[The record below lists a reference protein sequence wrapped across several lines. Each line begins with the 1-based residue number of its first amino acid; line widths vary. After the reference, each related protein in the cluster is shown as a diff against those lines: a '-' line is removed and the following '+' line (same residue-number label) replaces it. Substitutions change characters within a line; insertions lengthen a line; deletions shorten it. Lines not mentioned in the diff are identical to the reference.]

1 MNEYTP
7 SEARICID
15 FCNAAVKRPS
25 TDGTFM
31 SMEEADA
38 AFTRWLVEHDRLVA
52 ERAWEAGARWG
63 AFVFGNDA
71 SVDESRVGLVPPD
84 NPHRKEQENKPD
96 LRQRGSWWHFSS
108 SPR

>member
-1 MNEYTP
+1 MNEYEQSIEHFIGIYVATGGAP
-7 SEARICID
+7 SLAEHRREWAEKW
-15 FCNAAVKRPS
+15 FA
-25 TDGTFM
+25 
-31 SMEEADA
+31 
-38 AFTRWLVEHDRLVA
+38 EHDRVVA
-52 ERAWEAGARWG
+52 ERAWDEGARWG

-96 LRQRGSWWHFSS
+96 LRQCGSWWHFSS